1 MKAIKSNILCGALT
15 LCAAMGL
22 SSCGDDFL
30 KEDAGHKVTDLVL
43 ETAEGAEKM
52 AAGLYANPR
61 WQFGYEWA
69 YGTTLYGCDEFT
81 NGADLTAEPWNTYD
95 SRLNPL
101 DYTKALGA
109 ANDNCPGVSALWDEM
124 YYGISTAN
132 LVIARADNVPDETS
146 RKQYMGEGYFL
157 RGYNYY
163 RLFAQYGGVV
173 IQTEPVIGEVKKD
186 YTRATA
192 EQTLNQVINDL
203 EQAYS
208 MLPKESPA
216 NRGTA
221 GWTRY
226 TAAHFLAKA
235 LLFRQSERC
244 NDWNGAYDKSEDLNR
259 VIALCDEVIA
269 ARPLAKDYAQLY
281 AIWTGID
288 CENEKLSEIL
298 MAAQHGEDN
307 VKGRFGNRTYNYF
320 SPQFSNFSASW
331 VRRGQYIGEMD
342 FQRCR
347 PTEYTYSAFDNINDA
362 RMWKTFKTVYGLN
375 NIAVTKK
382 VEKKDENGNTVYDA
396 KGNAVEVAIYDR
408 EKVAADN
415 GIDVSQVPNLG
426 DQGIIF
432 ILNKKDDPRFK
443 DETTYGTFGRAGN
456 AHSFV
461 NPETGKWVPNVFPV
475 YLGDKYV
482 LNTYGVNGN
491 PAQSNVFCG
500 INKTADGT
508 RTAEKGDGH
517 RDVIIARTGET
528 YLVKAEAQ
536 VRLGQYQEAIETVN
550 ILRARAQWKE
560 GEDRSYYT
568 DGSMAFLRA
577 DGGDNNNPTAANN
590 SNCTGLDDKGYT
602 KTLTQTEA
610 YYASH
615 LHKNTYYLSTGIA
628 ETTAPSNL
636 QIASYTEL
644 PAEDE
649 AILKELGC
657 TGDYDRMLN
666 FIFNERTRE
675 LLGEWN
681 RWEELSRAGLLVKR
695 AKAFNPEASGIQA
708 GKHELRPIPQKFL
721 DMLQN
726 SDGTN
731 LSAEQKKAMQN
742 PGY

>member
-1 MKAIKSNILCGALT
+1 MRYIKNNILCGALT
-15 LCAAMGL
+15 LCAAMSL

-43 ETAEGAEKM
+43 ETSEGAEKM
-52 AAGLYANPR
+52 AAGLYANLR
-61 WQFGYEWA
+61 WHFGYEWA
-69 YGTTLYGCDEFT
+69 YGITLYGCDEFT

-95 SRLNPL
+95 QRLNPL
-101 DYTKALGA
+101 DCTPALGA
-109 ANDNCPGVSALWDEM
+109 ANGNCPGVSALWDEM

-132 LVIARADNVPDETS
+132 LVIARSVNVENETD
-146 RKQYMGEGYFL
+146 RNQFVGEGYFL

-173 IQTEPVIGEVKKD
+173 IQNEPLAGKIKKD
-186 YTRATA
+186 YTRAT
-192 EQTLNQVINDL
+192 EEETLNQVISDL
-203 EQAYS
+203 EKAYNL
-208 MLPKESPA
+208 LPTKSPG
-216 NRGTA
+216 NRGKA

-244 NDWNGAYDKSEDLNR
+244 NSWNSSYNKEEDLNR

-269 ARPLAKDYAQLY
+269 ARPLAKDYADLY
-281 AIWTGID
+281 AKWTGID
-288 CENEKLSEIL
+288 CENESLPEIL
-298 MAAQHGEDN
+298 MSAQHGDDN

-320 SPQFSNFSASW
+320 SPQFSNFSDAW
-331 VRRGQYIGEMD
+331 VRRGAYIGEMD

-347 PTEYTYSAFDNINDA
+347 PTEYTYSTFDNVNDA

-375 NIAVTKK
+375 NIPYTTTL
-382 VEKKDENGNTVYDA
+382 KDEAGNEI
-396 KGNAVEVAIYDR
+396 KGPDDKPIVVIDR
-408 EKVAADN
+408 EKVAEKN
-415 GIDVSQVPNLG
+415 GINVDQVPDLG
-426 DQGIIF
+426 DEAIIF
-432 ILNKKDDPRFK
+432 ILNKKNDPRFQ
-443 DETTYGTFGRAGN
+443 DETTYGTYGRGAV
-456 AHSFV
+456 AHTFI
-461 NPETGKWVPNVFPV
+461 NPETEKWVPNVFPV
-475 YLGDKYV
+475 YLGGNYV

-508 RTAEKGDGH
+508 RTAEKGDAH
-517 RDVIIARTGET
+517 RDVIMARTGET

-550 ILRARAQWKE
+550 ILRARAQWKD
-560 GEDRSYYT
+560 GEDREYYT
-568 DGSMAFLRA
+568 DGSMAFLYS
-577 DGGDNNNPTAANN
+577 DGGDANNSTMNNN
-590 SNCTGLDDKGYT
+590 SNCKDGSGT
-602 KTLTQTEA
+602 TLKMSEA
-610 YYASH
+610 YKASH
-615 LHKNTYYLSTGIA
+615 LHKSSYYLSTGIDR
-628 ETTAPSNL
+628 TTEASNL

-649 AILKELGC
+649 AILDELGC
-657 TGDYDRMLN
+657 TGDYERMLN

-708 GKHELRPIPQKFL
+708 GKHELRPIPQTFL
-721 DMLQN
+721 DILQH
-726 SDGTN
+726 SDGSN
-731 LSAEQKKAMQN
+731 LSDAEKKAMQN